1 MTNRERVLAAVRHG
15 DLDYTPH
22 NVFFTKQMLN
32 KMVEHTKNAEFIN
45 KIGNHI
51 SRERISSFRVP
62 IPGREGY
69 AMDEFGVVFD
79 QTGMDKDIGNVIEF
93 QIGSIDELARYDPPP
108 VDEAQLHRQCGLL
121 VSAKGEN
128 FSMASLGFSLF
139 ERAWTL
145 CGMEDLLCYMMTDA
159 GVVHSLFAKLTE
171 RNLKILKIVL
181 EYDIDAVYFGD
192 DWGQQRGLIMGPELW
207 RSMIKPCFAR
217 MYGAVRAAGKTVVQ
231 HSCGDLREILDD
243 FSEIGMDIYQ
253 TFQPEIYDIVKYK
266 EKLRGKLTIWGGIS
280 TQAHLPFKTPDEIY
294 EITKNT
300 IEVLGKGGGYIAA
313 PTHDVPGDVP
323 PENIEAM
330 VRAFFDQHPKRFA

>member
-1 MTNRERVLAAVRHG
+1 MTNRERVIAAVKHS

-22 NVFFTKQMLN
+22 NVFFTGQMLK
-32 KMVEHTKNAEFIN
+32 KMEEHTKNADYISTV
-45 KIGNHI
+45 GNHI
-51 SRERISSFRVP
+51 SRERVSSFRAP
-62 IPGREGY
+62 IPGRRGY

-79 QTGMDKDIGNVIEF
+79 QTGIDKDIGNVIEF
-93 QIGSIDELARYDPPP
+93 QIGSLEELARYDPPP
-108 VDEAQLHRQCGLL
+108 VDEGQLHSRCGSL
-121 VSAKGEN
+121 VRAKGEN

-145 CGMEDLLCYMMTDA
+145 CGMEDMLCYMKTDPE
-159 GVVHSLFAKLTE
+159 VVHSLFEKLTG
-171 RNLKILKIVL
+171 RNLKILRTVL

-192 DWGQQRGLIMGPELW
+192 DWGQQRGLIMGPEIW
-207 RSMIKPCFAR
+207 RSMIKPYFAR

-231 HSCGDLREILDD
+231 HSCGDLREILGD

-266 EKLRGKLTIWGGIS
+266 KILNGKLTIWGGIS
-280 TQAHLPFKTPDEIY
+280 TQAHLPFKTPGEIY
-294 EITKNT
+294 EITRNT

-323 PENIEAM
+323 PENIDAM
-330 VRAFFDQHPKRFA
+330 VRAFFDQHEKRTD